1 MFNKTKYRYAIKSCP
16 AGDTEVLENLLN
28 SMAQDGWEVYT
39 MQEVPSEDEDESTY
53 NCIFVQEYSP
63 EEISE
68 ETLDILGFKSKMERI
83 MSPQLEPY
91 DQCIDIQ
98 KKIQDKKLKIA
109 QVKLLLDSTSED
121 SRTMLNEEM
130 SRNMKEL
137 EELKIKLL
145 QVLSPEIMQK
155 KLGEIRL
162 SISLSE
168 ELSEILNPD
177 YTHNLIA
184 QVVAI
189 RQKLTEKLGYI
200 IPKVIVNIDETMQ
213 ANEFSIN
220 IRGIPVVKS
229 FAYLGFTQFDEKEL
243 NLEKE
248 PKNSIKDID
257 FITGK
262 DIIWIEEETAK
273 DYWVKGHNA
282 TQFIGRMLEYVSVF
296 HIDEIFDYSDVNR
309 YIDVVGKQNLYLIEN
324 IIPDFVSV
332 AELKYLLTSLI
343 KEQVSIKD
351 INYIFEKINDFSD
364 DASKEELLSK
374 MRVALSRQISQSLA
388 DEEGVIKLIEISEDT
403 LNDLIN
409 KSDEDNVIKIDSSK
423 IEALADDIKKAAEK
437 ANVNSSEIVIMT
449 TSEVRH
455 IMYLLLSQL
464 IPNLRVVAKE
474 EMLYEYP
481 LEILESI

>member
-1 MFNKTKYRYAIKSCP
+1 MFNKTKYRYAIKTCP
-16 AGDTEVLENLLN
+16 SGDIESLENLLN

-39 MQEVPSEDEDESTY
+39 MQEVPSEEEDEGVY

-63 EEISE
+63 EEMAE
-68 ETLDILGFKSKMERI
+68 DTLDILGFKSKMERI
-83 MSPQLEPY
+83 MNPQIEPY

-137 EELKIKLL
+137 EELKSKLL
-145 QVLSPEIMQK
+145 QVLSPEIMQN

-168 ELSEILNPD
+168 ELTDILSPDNPN
-177 YTHNLIA
+177 NLIA

-200 IPKVIVNIDETMQ
+200 IPKVIVNVDETMQ
-213 ANEFSIN
+213 GNEFSIN
-220 IRGIPVVKS
+220 IRGIPVIKS
-229 FAYLGFTQFDEKEL
+229 YAYPGFIQFFEKEL
-243 NLEKE
+243 NLEKA
-248 PKNSIKDID
+248 PQNAVKDLD
-257 FITGK
+257 YITGK

-273 DYWVKGHNA
+273 DYWVKGLNTTA
-282 TQFIGRMLEYVSVF
+282 FIGRMLEYVSIH

-351 INYIFEKINDFSD
+351 INYVFEKINDFSD
-364 DASKEELLSK
+364 DTSKEELLSK
-374 MRVALSRQISQSLA
+374 IRTALSRQISQSLT
-388 DEEGVIKLIEISEDT
+388 DEEGVIKVIEISSKT
-403 LNDLIN
+403 LDELMN
-409 KSDEDNVIKIDSSK
+409 KSDESNVIKIESGK
-423 IEALADDIKKAAEK
+423 IEEISDAVKAAADE
-437 ANVNSSEIVIMT
+437 NPLPSGEIVVMT
-449 TSEVRH
+449 SGEMRH
-455 IMYLLLSQL
+455 LIYLVLSQL

-474 EMLYEYP
+474 EILYEYP
-481 LEILESI
+481 LEVLATV